1 MPSFQVAVR
10 PLAVSSRLHPC
21 AVHTWRRKAQ
31 TAAMSDDSLNQ
42 GSSSSY
48 GASGS
53 KAHPRKGKGRQDSL
67 AQSYRFPE
75 KGRNGGPPDPFE
87 VMALD
92 RSATQQEVKQ
102 QCKYF
107 ACHSQRGKS

>member
-1 MPSFQVAVR
+1 
-10 PLAVSSRLHPC
+10 
-21 AVHTWRRKAQ
+21 
-31 TAAMSDDSLNQ
+31 MSDDSLNQ